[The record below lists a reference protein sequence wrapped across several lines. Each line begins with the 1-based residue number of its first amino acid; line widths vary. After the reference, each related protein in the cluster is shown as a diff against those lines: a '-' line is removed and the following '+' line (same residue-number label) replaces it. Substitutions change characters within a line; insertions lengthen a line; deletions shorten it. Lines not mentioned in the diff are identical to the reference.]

1 MRHEIFS
8 PVRHRRDGSLY
19 FQKDNSTQSIA
30 AEVVSLILCI
40 SLIIFFIA
48 IALLSPYG
56 VAQAQTPGKSNVGSL
71 TIAPLA
77 LPLDSQPTAADLVLE
92 VNPLRDQSGVLS
104 RWPISGI
111 LTDGFGER
119 HNPFRHKA
127 FEFHS
132 GQDISAPR
140 GTPVVVAEAGVVVF
154 AGWMRGYGQ
163 VVIVSHHDNLSTRY
177 GHLSEVDSSVGQLL
191 EPGTV
196 LGRVGSTGR
205 STGPHLHFEVRLND
219 QPVDPLSYLP
229 SQVDS
234 EKRPITG
241 HVATQLPG

>member
-8 PVRHRRDGSLY
+8 PVKYRRDGSLY

-30 AEVVSLILCI
+30 TEVISLILCI

-56 VAQAQTPGKSNVGSL
+56 VAQAQTPGKSNVGLL

-77 LPLDSQPTAADLVLE
+77 LPLDTQPTAVDPLLE
-92 VNPLRDQSGVLS
+92 VKPFRDQSISLS
-104 RWPISGI
+104 RWPVSGL

-119 HNPFRHKA
+119 HNPFRRKV
-127 FEFHS
+127 FEFHA

-229 SQVDS
+229 SQVDDG
-234 EKRPITG
+234 KRTVAG

>member
-119 HNPFRHKA
+119 HNPFRRKA

-140 GTPVVVAEAGVVVF
+140 GTPVVVVEAGVVVF

-229 SQVDS
+229 SQVDNG
-234 EKRPITG
+234 KRTVAG